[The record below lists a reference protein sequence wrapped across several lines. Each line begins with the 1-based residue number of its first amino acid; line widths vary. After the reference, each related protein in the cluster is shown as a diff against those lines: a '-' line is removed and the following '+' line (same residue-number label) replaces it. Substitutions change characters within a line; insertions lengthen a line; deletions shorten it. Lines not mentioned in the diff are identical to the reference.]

1 VSSELL
7 HARCDQIGDQLVAH
21 AVGEVDLA
29 TASLLPQALRK
40 ATAARGATG
49 RGQSELALID
59 SVDHALTHR
68 RQRQTRQASIG
79 PDLGMRSTITDNR

>member
-7 HARCDQIGDQLVAH
+7 HARCAQIGNQIVAH

-29 TASLLPQALRK
+29 IAPLLHQALK

-49 RGQSELALID
+49 RGHSDE
-59 SVDHALTHR
+59 
-68 RQRQTRQASIG
+68 G
-79 PDLGMRSTITDNR
+79 